1 MSVVTSSIELR
12 VSESALVER
21 VRQGDVE
28 ALSRLVEM
36 HRAGIISVATTI
48 LRDSNEAED
57 VVQDSFLRAYQ
68 RIQHIRTDCSFKN
81 YLYRIATRQCLDRL
95 RKRRAYIVAE
105 IPEETHTDPDV
116 DSKVCVENALSLLS
130 PEMRTILLLRE
141 IHNFDYNEIA
151 DMLKIPVGTVRS
163 RLHFAREKFR
173 KIWMQEVGL

>member
-1 MSVVTSSIELR
+1 MDTILPLVDSSVLEN
-12 VSESALVER
+12 ALVER

-36 HRAGIISVATTI
+36 HRPGIITLATSI

-81 YLYRIATRQCLDRL
+81 YLYRIASRLCLDRL
-95 RKRRAYIVAE
+95 RKRRSILL
-105 IPEETHTDPDV
+105 PELNEELGDNPDL
-116 DSKVCVENALSLLS
+116 DSKVCVERALKMLN
-130 PEMRTILLLRE
+130 PQMRTILIMRE
-141 IHNFDYNEIA
+141 VHNFDYAEIA
-151 DMLKIPVGTVRS
+151 TMLNIPVGTVRS

-173 KIWMQEVGL
+173 KVWVHEVGL

>member
-1 MSVVTSSIELR
+1 MSVINPSLELR
-12 VSESALVER
+12 ASESALVER

-28 ALSRLVEM
+28 ALSRLIEM

-95 RKRRAYIVAE
+95 RKRRAYYVPE
-105 IPEETHTDPDV
+105 IHEQVHQDADV
-116 DSKVCVENALSLLS
+116 DSKVCVENALKMLT